1 MVADTSLLLRFAREA
16 KVYSSGEHSKMVCAN
31 AEERVRASEAE
42 PTRVMAEPADA
53 MSEQMSARPEPVR
66 AMAVAA
72 VAELN

>member
-1 MVADTSLLLRFAREA
+1 
-16 KVYSSGEHSKMVCAN
+16 MVCAN